1 MIHRNRVL
9 AGSAFLVLAILTAMG
24 CGKSNSASTQGGT
37 KQIAAKD
44 DHDQKK
50 EIKGHD
56 HSSWWCAEHGV
67 PEGVC
72 SQFSAKVAA
81 DFQKKGDWCADHDRA
96 GSQCFLCDPAVKEK
110 FAAQYRAK
118 EGKEPPAIEE
128 EKGEE
133 KKDET
138 SDKS

>member
-1 MIHRNRVL
+1 MINRNCAL
-9 AGSAFLVLAILTAMG
+9 ASSMFLVLATLAVIG
-24 CGKSNSASTQGGT
+24 CGKSNSPTKEGGA
-37 KQIAAKD
+37 KAIAAKD

-56 HSSWWCAEHGV
+56 HSGWWCAEHGV

-72 SQFSAKVAA
+72 SQCSAKVAA

-96 GSQCFLCDPAVKEK
+96 KSQCFLCDPALKEK

>member
-1 MIHRNRVL
+1 MFQRNYALTGSTFLIVATLMI
-9 AGSAFLVLAILTAMG
+9 TG
-24 CGKSNSASTQGGT
+24 CGKSNSVATQDGT
-37 KQIAAKD
+37 KAVAAKD
-44 DHDQKK
+44 DHAPKK

-56 HSSWWCAEHGV
+56 HSGWWCAEHGI

-72 SQFSAKVAA
+72 SQCSAKVAA

-96 GSQCFLCDPAVKEK
+96 KSQCFLCDPALKEK

-118 EGKEPPAIEE
+118 EGKEPPAIED